1 MTDEIV
7 NLTLDDAI
15 KLGVQFQQQNNHEK
29 AAAVYE
35 QILNVVPDSISALSN
50 LAVSLI
56 HLGRL
61 EAGIQQFAKVAELAP
76 SGDAFMNFAN
86 ALVQGNNF
94 SLALE
99 NYIKAVE
106 LAPEHLQ
113 LHENFCN
120 LLMTHG
126 DGLIDSFPNTISK
139 LEKVLKKAPQAKHIN
154 IELALMYHKSFN
166 LEKAIEYYKKLPKLG
181 IKTAELYNQ
190 LGLACLFKNLPND
203 AENAFVQAVKLN
215 PNFISPHINLGICY
229 EMLSKHQK
237 SIEHNLKAIEI
248 DPRDI
253 KPYNNLA
260 NLYKNKTR
268 IEESLQ
274 CYRKVLEIEPNHTTA
289 YSNLL
294 LSLHYHVY
302 DKKEVFEEHKKYAA
316 ILSDVQTA
324 KTYLNTKEERK
335 LRIGYVS
342 PDFKKHSVAFF
353 IEPII
358 ENHDREKFEIYCY
371 YLQKYEDSF
380 TERFKNFSDK
390 FMIAANWNTP
400 ALAQEIYNDEIDI
413 LIDLAGHTGNNR
425 LPLFAH
431 KPAPIQMTY
440 LGYPDT
446 TGLSTVD
453 YRIVDQYVEPEE
465 EDGLYTTEKPL
476 RVPHSYFCY
485 TPIEKCPV
493 TGDTPALKNDYITF
507 GSFNNYAKVSD
518 AIVDVWAAVLK
529 AIPTSKFLLKN
540 QALKDPDT
548 WEHFKSRM
556 AERGIDT
563 HRLHYSKF
571 AKSTQDHLR
580 VYQKVDI
587 ALDSFPYNGA
597 TTTFEALWMGVP
609 VVTLVG
615 NAHVSR
621 VGKSI
626 LATLGFDNLIANTLD
641 EFVSICQT
649 LAKDVNYIQN
659 FRQTIREKMQISP
672 VMDAKTFT
680 RELEELYQRAW
691 KKWCE
696 NQSTQP
702 EQRQPISNEQPSEQS
717 SQFIPNKA
725 IKKVFFG
732 LRSNKPDYCM

>member
-29 AAAVYE
+29 AAAVYQ
-35 QILNVVPDSISALSN
+35 QILAVVPDSISALSN

-56 HLGRL
+56 HLGHL
-61 EAGIQQFAKVAELAP
+61 EQGIQQFTKITELTP
-76 SGDAFMNFAN
+76 TSGDAFMNLAN
-86 ALVQGNNF
+86 ALVQANNLP
-94 SLALE
+94 LALE
-99 NYIKAVE
+99 NYVKAV
-106 LAPEHLQ
+106 ACTPEHLQ

-120 LLMTHG
+120 LLMQHG
-126 DGLIDSFPNTISK
+126 DGLIDYFPAAIQY
-139 LEKVLKKAPQAKHIN
+139 LEKILKKIPQAKHIN

-166 LEKAIEYYKKLPKLG
+166 LEKAIEYYRKLPKLG

-190 LGLACLFKNLPND
+190 LGLACLFRNLPAD
-203 AENAFVQAVKLN
+203 AENAFLQAVKLN

-237 SIEHNLKAIEI
+237 SIEHNLRAIEI
-248 DPRDI
+248 DPNDI

-260 NLYKNKTR
+260 NLYKNKTN
-268 IEESLQ
+268 IEESLR
-274 CYRKVLEIEPNHTTA
+274 CYRKVLELEPNHTTA

-294 LSLHYHVY
+294 LSLHYHIY
-302 DKKEVFEEHKKYAA
+302 DKKEVFEEHKKYAE
-316 ILSDVQTA
+316 LC
-324 KTYLNTKEERK
+324 KTDLPQNYLNTIEKRK
-335 LRIGYVS
+335 LRIGYLS

-358 ENHDREKFEIYCY
+358 ESHDREKFEIYCY
-371 YLQKYEDSF
+371 YLQKVEDSF
-380 TERFKNFSDK
+380 TERFKNMADK
-390 FMIAANWNTP
+390 WLIVANLSTP
-400 ALAQEIYNDEIDI
+400 ALAQEIYNDKIDI
-413 LIDLAGHTGNNR
+413 LVDLAGHTGNNR
-425 LPLFAH
+425 LPLLAC

-453 YRIVDQYVEPEE
+453 YRIVDNYVEPEE
-465 EDGLYTTEKPL
+465 EGDLYTTEKPL

-485 TPIEKCPV
+485 TPIEKCPA
-493 TGDTPALKNDYITF
+493 TGDAPALKNGYITF

-529 AIPTSKFLLKN
+529 AIPASKFLLKN
-540 QALKDPDT
+540 QSLKDPDT

-556 AERGIDT
+556 ADRGIDT

-626 LATLGFDNLIANTLD
+626 LKTLGFDNLIANTAD
-641 EFVSICQT
+641 EFVTICQT
-649 LAKDVNYIQN
+649 LANDVKYVQN
-659 FRQTIREKMQISP
+659 FRQTIREKMQNSP

-680 RELEELYQRAW
+680 RQLEELYQRAW
-691 KKWCE
+691 NNWCE
-696 NQSTQP
+696 NRSTQ
-702 EQRQPISNEQPSEQS
+702 NEQISEQPAEQLPQTQS
-717 SQFIPNKA
+717 KSPF
-725 IKKVFFG
+725 KKVFFG
-732 LRSNKPDYCM
+732 LRHNKPDYCL

>member
-1 MTDEIV
+1 MIHLGRDEIV

-15 KLGVQFQQQNNHEK
+15 KLGVKFQQENNHEK
-29 AAAVYE
+29 AAAIYE
-35 QILNVVPDSISALSN
+35 QILNVVPDNVSALSN

-61 EAGIQQFAKVAELAP
+61 ELGIQQFAKITELAP

-94 SLALE
+94 PLALE
-99 NYIKAVE
+99 NYVKAVE

-113 LHENFCN
+113 NHENFCN
-120 LLMTHG
+120 FLTQHG
-126 DGLIDSFPNTISK
+126 DGLADLLPNFIQK
-139 LEKVLKKAPQAKHIN
+139 VANVLKKVPQAKYVN

-166 LEKAIEYYKKLPKLG
+166 LDKAIEYYKKLPKLG

-190 LGLACLFKNLPND
+190 LGLACLFKNLLSD
-203 AENAFVQAVKLN
+203 AENAFLQSAKLN

-237 SIEHNLKAIEI
+237 SIEHALKAIEI
-248 DPRDI
+248 DPQDV
-253 KPYNNLA
+253 KSYNNLA
-260 NLYKNKTR
+260 NLYKNQTK
-268 IEESLQ
+268 IDESIR
-274 CYRKVLEIEPNHTTA
+274 CYQKVLEIDPNHVQA
-289 YSNLL
+289 FSNLL
-294 LSLHYHVY
+294 LCYHYAPY
-302 DKKEVFEEHKKYAA
+302 DRKEVFEVHKKYATICQA
-316 ILSDVQTA
+316 ELPKS
-324 KTYLNTKEERK
+324 YSNTCEKRK

-342 PDFKKHSVAFF
+342 PDFKRHSVAFF
-353 IEPII
+353 FEPII
-358 ENHDREKFEIYCY
+358 ENHDHEKFEIYGYHLIKGEDRFTARFKELMDKWIPCSNWSTP
-371 YLQKYEDSF
+371 YLAQRIYED
-380 TERFKNFSDK
+380 K
-390 FMIAANWNTP
+390 
-400 ALAQEIYNDEIDI
+400 IDI
-413 LIDLAGHTGNNR
+413 LIDLSGHTGNNR

-453 YRIVDQYVEPEE
+453 YRIVDQYVEPPE

-485 TPIEKCPV
+485 TPIEKCPI
-493 TGDTPALKNDYITF
+493 TGDTPALKNGYITF

-518 AIVDVWAAVLK
+518 TIVDVWAAVLK

-548 WEHFKSRM
+548 WQHFKGRM
-556 AERGIDT
+556 VERGIDP

-571 AKSTQDHLR
+571 EKSTQDHLR

-626 LATLGFDNLIANTLD
+626 LATLGFDNLIANTAD
-641 EFVSICQT
+641 EFVTLCQT
-649 LAKDVNYIQN
+649 LAKDVKYIQN
-659 FRQTIREKMQISP
+659 FRQTIREKMQKSP

-691 KKWCE
+691 NNWCE
-696 NQSTQP
+696 NQSNQHEQISEQPIEQLPQTQP
-702 EQRQPISNEQPSEQS
+702 KST
-717 SQFIPNKA
+717 

-732 LRSNKPDYCM
+732 LRSNKPNYCV